1 MLILKLPAVSPIK
14 PENVTINPLANNT
27 KSYTSASKNILIYLT
42 NDKSHPLMNV
52 KKLQFSIS
60 PLVLSLAL
68 FSCSSA
74 NMELSCSE
82 NARFYANSQKD
93 KVFDQ
98 FKKDAEDFGTK
109 AAVTCGVGGII
120 AGIPMPVI
128 TPIIGLGC
136 VAVGKYATNYYREN
150 HQEETEQ
157 KALEVYT
164 NTLAE
169 KLDGC

>member
-1 MLILKLPAVSPIK
+1 
-14 PENVTINPLANNT
+14 
-27 KSYTSASKNILIYLT
+27 
-42 NDKSHPLMNV
+42 MNV
-52 KKLQFSIS
+52 KKRQFSIS
-60 PLVLSLAL
+60 ILAL
-68 FSCSSA
+68 SVALSGCSSA
-74 NMELSCSE
+74 NMELSCDE

-93 KVFDQ
+93 KVFEQ

-120 AGIPMPVI
+120 VGIPVPVI

-136 VAVGKYATNYYREN
+136 AAVGKYAANYYREN
-150 HQEETEQ
+150 HQEETDQ

-164 NTLAE
+164 ATLAE